1 MDILVAEDNPTAR
14 MLLRAYLN
22 KWQHHAVECSDG
34 DEAWE
39 LLQRPDAPSLA
50 VLDWQMPGMD
60 GLEICQKVRGKG
72 GSMLPYIIFVTAR
85 DRPDDIST
93 GLRAGADDYITKPFE
108 ENELFARLQVGLRV
122 VGLWHRLLDAERNR
136 VLMQTAGAAAH
147 ELNNPLAILVGKVQL
162 MQAQNGDPK
171 VADQLQAVLDNAKR
185 IGSIVQ
191 KMEAARVYV
200 TKPYVKGTDIVDFD
214 QSTDAP

>member
-14 MLLRAYLN
+14 MLLRAYLG
-22 KWQHHAVECSDG
+22 KWQHRAVECSDG
-34 DEAWE
+34 DQAWDRLQGPEA
-39 LLQRPDAPSLA
+39 PALA
-50 VLDWQMPGMD
+50 ILDWQMPGMD
-60 GLEICQKVRGKG
+60 GLEICQRVRAQG
-72 GSMLPYIIFVTAR
+72 GSMLPYIIFVTAK

-122 VGLWHRLLDAERNR
+122 VNLWNRLLDAERNR

-147 ELNNPLAILVGKVQL
+147 EINNPLAILVGKVQL
-162 MQAQNGDPK
+162 LQARNTDTK
-171 VADQLQAVLDNAKR
+171 VAEQLATVLDSAKR
-185 IGSIVQ
+185 IGNIVQ

-214 QSTDAP
+214 QSTDLQ

>member
-1 MDILVAEDNPTAR
+1 
-14 MLLRAYLN
+14 
-22 KWQHHAVECSDG
+22 
-34 DEAWE
+34 
-39 LLQRPDAPSLA
+39 
-50 VLDWQMPGMD
+50 
-60 GLEICQKVRGKG
+60 
-72 GSMLPYIIFVTAR
+72 MLPYIIFVTAK

-122 VGLWHRLLDAERNR
+122 VGLWNRLLDAERNR

-147 ELNNPLAILVGKVQL
+147 EINNPLGILVGKVQL
-162 MQAQNGDPK
+162 LQTRNTDTK
-171 VADQLQAVLDNAKR
+171 VAEQLATVLDSARR
-185 IGSIVQ
+185 IGNIVQ

-214 QSTDAP
+214 QSTDLQ